1 MNSNIRATYL
11 AYIYIVK
18 IAVAGTDASPPPVF
32 DWRSCCSSCP
42 HPPPFQID
50 LTLQRKDPSEFIA
63 EEAEM
68 ARFRRLGCAW
78 GTNTLRV

>member
-1 MNSNIRATYL
+1 MGQEYPD
-11 AYIYIVK
+11 
-18 IAVAGTDASPPPVF
+18 AGALKHPLYVCTDACPPIPLPAVTGAHAVPH
-32 DWRSCCSSCP
+32 P

-68 ARFRRLGCAW
+68 ARYRRLGCAP